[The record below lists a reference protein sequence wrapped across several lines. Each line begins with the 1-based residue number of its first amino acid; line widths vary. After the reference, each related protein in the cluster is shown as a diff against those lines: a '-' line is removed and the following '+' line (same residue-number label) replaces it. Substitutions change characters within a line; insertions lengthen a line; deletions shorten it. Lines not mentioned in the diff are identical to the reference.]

1 MRWRIATTVLV
12 FVLLTAL
19 LPAGAV
25 ATGEGNDDF
34 EPVYLSL
41 GTSLAAGSQAD
52 EDGFTTFS
60 SQSSY
65 TDQLYQ
71 RIKGRFGAKM
81 THAKLGCPGETTDTM
96 TGGVNFFGDPS
107 QCVDLYATGTQL
119 GDALAAVQTEDVVLI
134 TIDMGANDILQAQ
147 LECGVDLNC
156 FSAEIATIAGKVV
169 QIVRTLRAG
178 GYEGP
183 ILAMNYYNPQV
194 AAAIGFFSGIPGQ
207 QTPDPVLAQ
216 LSDQLLIGFNGALA
230 QVYGLFDVEVV
241 DIYGRFNSGD
251 FGDDQPPNGIPD
263 NVDVVCDLTSMCPD
277 DPTVRPN
284 IHLNTKGY
292 RVVAKAFLASLSG

>member
-1 MRWRIATTVLV
+1 MRWRIATTAL
-12 FVLLTAL
+12 FYALLTTF
-19 LPAGAV
+19 LPAGAL
-25 ATGEGNDDF
+25 ATGEGNDDI

-71 RIKGRFGAKM
+71 RIKGRFGAKL

-96 TGGVNFFGDPS
+96 TGGVDFLGDPS
-107 QCVDLYATGTQL
+107 QCVDLYLTGSQL
-119 GDALAAVQTEDVVLI
+119 GDALATVQTDDVVLI
-134 TIDMGANDILQAQ
+134 TIDIGANDILHAQ
-147 LECGVDLNC
+147 LKCGTNLPC
-156 FSAEIATIAGKVV
+156 FSAEIVAIAGKVA
-169 QIVRTLRAG
+169 QIAGTLRAG

-207 QTPDPVLAQ
+207 QTPDPMLAQ
-216 LSDQLLIGFNGALA
+216 LSDQLVIGFNGALA
-230 QVYGLFDVEVV
+230 QVYGRFDVEVV

-251 FGDDQPPNGIPD
+251 FGDDQPRNGVPD
-263 NVDVVCDLTSMCPD
+263 NVDVICDLTSMCPD
-277 DPTVRPN
+277 DPAVRPN
-284 IHLNTKGY
+284 IHLNPKGY
-292 RVVAKAFLASLSG
+292 RVVAKAFLASLAG